1 MRIARSIVRLRSEE
15 RGAALVE
22 FALVVPLL
30 MGMMCV
36 IIDFGLALHT
46 LNNLT
51 SALREGARYGAV
63 IFPEPAANDDRIRD
77 RVKSYMSTYGSD
89 TLASSMITVAVER
102 PGGADTPK
110 NVRVTVTGFVYRP
123 VTPLAPLLGLGSLT
137 FTRSAIYR
145 YEFQ

>member
-1 MRIARSIVRLRSEE
+1 MLVGRFMSRLRSEE

-63 IFPEPAANDDRIRD
+63 IFPEPSTNDARIVD

-89 TLASSMITVAVER
+89 TLASSMITAVVER
-102 PGGADTPK
+102 PGGVGTPK

-123 VTPLAPLLGLGSLT
+123 VTPLAPLLGLRTLT

>member
-1 MRIARSIVRLRSEE
+1 MRLKRIAARLRSEE

-30 MGMMCV
+30 MAMMCI

-63 IFPEPAANDDRIRD
+63 LPLPGPTVDDTRIRD
-77 RVKSYMSTYGSD
+77 RVIAYMSSYGGN
-89 TLASSMITVAVER
+89 TLTPGSISVTLPTEASGV
-102 PGGADTPK
+102 K
-110 NVRVTVTGFVYRP
+110 NVKVTVSSFTYTP
-123 VTPLAPLLGLGSLT
+123 VTPLAPLFGMGTMT
-137 FTRSAIYR
+137 FTRSAVYR

>member
-1 MRIARSIVRLRSEE
+1 MRLRRFAGRIRSEE

-30 MGMMCV
+30 MAMMCV

-63 IFPEPAANDDRIRD
+63 LNPAPAVDDARIRD
-77 RVKSYMSTYGSD
+77 RVIAYMSSYGGNTLLPAAISVTYPESPVG
-89 TLASSMITVAVER
+89 V
-102 PGGADTPK
+102 K
-110 NVRVTVTGFVYRP
+110 NVKVTVSNFMYTP
-123 VTPLAPLLGLGSLT
+123 VTPLAPLFGMGTLR

>member
-1 MRIARSIVRLRSEE
+1 MRLRRFAGRIRSEE

-30 MGMMCV
+30 MAMMCV

-51 SALREGARYGAV
+51 SALREGARFGAV
-63 IFPEPAANDDRIRD
+63 KNPEPAPNDTSIQN
-77 RVKSYMSTYGSD
+77 RVVRYMSSYGGN
-89 TLASSMITVAVER
+89 TLAPGAVTVAVETV
-102 PGGADTPK
+102 GTVK
-110 NVRVTVTGFVYRP
+110 NVRVTVNGFVYRP
-123 VTPLAPLLGLGSLT
+123 VTPLAPLFGMGTLT
-137 FTRSAIYR
+137 FTRSAVYR

>member
-1 MRIARSIVRLRSEE
+1 MMRMRRIFGRIRREE

-30 MGMMCV
+30 MAMMCV

-63 IFPEPAANDDRIRD
+63 LNPEPVANDARIRD
-77 RVKSYMSTYGSD
+77 RVVAYMSSYASN
-89 TLASSMITVAVER
+89 TLAPSAVTVVVETVS
-102 PGGADTPK
+102 GVK
-110 NVRVTVTGFVYRP
+110 NVRVTVANYIYTP
-123 VTPLAPLLGLGSLT
+123 VTPLAPLFGMGTLK

>member
-1 MRIARSIVRLRSEE
+1 MRLKRIAARLGSEE

-30 MGMMCV
+30 MAMMCV

-63 IFPEPAANDDRIRD
+63 LRPEPVANDTRIRD
-77 RVKSYMSTYGSD
+77 RVVGYMSSYASN
-89 TLASSMITVAVER
+89 TLAPTAVTVAVETV
-102 PGGADTPK
+102 GGVK
-110 NVRVTVTGFVYRP
+110 NVRVTVNNYIYTP
-123 VTPLAPLLGLGSLT
+123 VTPLAPLFGMGTLS

>member
-1 MRIARSIVRLRSEE
+1 MPRLIVRLRSEE

-30 MGMMCV
+30 MAMMCV

-63 IFPEPAANDDRIRD
+63 LRPEPVANDTRIRD
-77 RVKSYMSTYGSD
+77 RVTSYMSSYGRG
-89 TLASSMITVAVER
+89 TLASSAVTVAVETV
-102 PGGADTPK
+102 GSVK
-110 NVRVTVTGFVYRP
+110 NVRVTVANYTYTP
-123 VTPLAPLLGLGSLT
+123 VTPLAPLFGMGT
-137 FTRSAIYR
+137 VNFTRSAIYR

>member
-1 MRIARSIVRLRSEE
+1 MRLRRFAGRIRSEE

-30 MGMMCV
+30 MAMMCV

-63 IFPEPAANDDRIRD
+63 LRDPEPAANDTRIRD
-77 RVKSYMSTYGSD
+77 RVSAYMSNYGSN
-89 TLASSMITVAVER
+89 TLAPSAVTVVLETV
-102 PGGADTPK
+102 GTVK
-110 NVRVTVTGFVYRP
+110 NVRVTVSNYTYMP
-123 VTPLAPLLGLGSLT
+123 VTPLAPLFGMGTLS

>member
-1 MRIARSIVRLRSEE
+1 MRTARIIRRLRSDE

-30 MGMMCV
+30 MAMMCV
-36 IIDFGLALHT
+36 IIDFGLGLHT

-51 SALREGARYGAV
+51 SAIREGARYGAV
-63 IFPEPAANDDRIRD
+63 LPLPGPTANDA
-77 RVKSYMSTYGSD
+77 RVQNRVVSYMSSYGGN
-89 TLASSMITVAVER
+89 TLAPGSVTVALESV
-102 PGGADTPK
+102 GGVS
-110 NVRVTVTGFVYRP
+110 NVRVTVSNFTYTP
-123 VTPLAPLLGLGSLT
+123 VTPLARLFGMGALT